1 MPPRISDEQLLEE
14 AKTRF
19 RNCVDWESEA
29 RVRFDWDYKF
39 ANGDAH
45 NLYQW
50 DQAIVQ
56 DRLTARQPV
65 LTINKTQVHCLQ
77 VINDGKQNKPG
88 VNIRPVGEKASFE
101 AAQCFMEVMRH
112 IEYISNAESVYDN
125 ASSFQVQAGI
135 GYWRVN
141 TDYIDPRSFD
151 QEIYIQPIKD
161 PRAVYL
167 DPDINEDDGSDARFG
182 FIFNDMPKD
191 LFDDKYP
198 KFKNR
203 VGWTTTFATD
213 VEGWLQK
220 NTVRVAEYY
229 RRTQNDETLVAFII
243 PDVAEKYGEAAGD
256 QVIKFKSELE
266 DIEKKAYDELK
277 QLNKENDKNDIE
289 TPDEFLIRERSV
301 LTDNIDWYKIAG
313 DIVIDKGP
321 WLGKYVPIVRCV
333 GTETIID
340 GILDRKG
347 HTRALINA
355 QQMYNYNCLDLDTK
369 LPTPTGWTTIRD
381 VKEGDYLISDEGKPT
396 KVLGISPINI
406 NRKCYKI
413 TFDSGAEI
421 IADETHLWT
430 VEERG
435 KRKSQTYDWQTK
447 TITTKELSVKNHFI
461 KAVKPVDL
469 NEAELPIHPYILGA
483 WLGDGTTAA
492 NSITCSLDDALE
504 MQELINSCG
513 YKVGDIRIN
522 KDKSACII
530 TIHGLRNDLINLG
543 VLRNKHIPDIYL
555 RSSKE
560 QRQLLLQGLMDT
572 DGCISK
578 ANNQCVFVNTNLKII
593 SGIIELISSLGIKC
607 KQDIVKAAARQ
618 FPNGETYN
626 CQEAQRISFTANP
639 DQSVFKLSRKLNIQQ
654 KDRNIHWR
662 RTKRHGIKSII
673 EIPSVPVKCL
683 TVDAPSKLFLAGEHW
698 IPTHNT
704 SANVEFGALQTK
716 SPWVASME
724 AIEGFEEF
732 YKTANTTN
740 HSYLPYNGLDEQG
753 NQIAAPTR
761 PAAPQASM
769 AYVRGMEIAQNEMMM
784 ASGQYQSQ
792 MGENENA
799 KSGVAINARQRQGD
813 RATYHFIDN
822 QAKAIRF
829 TGKILIDLIPK
840 IYDTKRVMRISATD
854 GSIIEMTIDPKAP
867 QAVEK
872 IPIDP
877 NNLKDWDKKQ
887 QIVKMIFNPNVGMY
901 DVQSE
906 VGPSFATRRQEAFNA
921 LTQIAAQNKEFMNI
935 AGDILWKVA
944 DFPEAQVLAERWRRV
959 IPPNIT
965 GDAPDPAAEQAMQE
979 ASAKLEQQ
987 LAVIAQQSKE
997 LADKE
1002 RELDIRQMDADR
1014 QWREAAATQS
1024 RLDYEA
1030 ETKRLTALGNSGP
1043 ALTREQ
1049 IEPVVR
1055 QLLEAMLRAGSPSDV
1070 NEIDIEQIAK
1080 GLSKGGTPIEASVE
1094 AEPGEGEEPEE
1105 SPMEGARKGK
1115 DNKWYVQQ
1123 GNQWF
1128 MVQ

>member
-1 MPPRISDEQLLEE
+1 MRLSDDKLLEE

-19 RNCVDWESEA
+19 RACVDWESEA

-45 NLYQW
+45 NMYQW
-50 DQAIVQ
+50 DAAIVQ

-101 AAQCFMEVMRH
+101 AAQCFMEVIRH
-112 IEYISNAESVYDN
+112 LEYISNAESVYDN

-135 GYWRVN
+135 GYWRIL

-151 QEIYIQPIKD
+151 QEIYIRPIKD

-191 LFDDKYP
+191 LFNDKYP

-203 VGWTTTFATD
+203 IGWSTTFATD
-213 VEGWLQK
+213 VDGWLNK

-229 RRTQNDETLVAFII
+229 RRTENDEVLVAFII
-243 PDVAEKYGEAAGD
+243 PPTEKYGDAGGD

-266 DIEKKAYDELK
+266 DIEQKAYDELK
-277 QLNKENDKNDIE
+277 RLNKELNDD
-289 TPDEFLIRERSV
+289 DEEVPEEYLIRERDV

-313 DIVIDKGP
+313 DTVIDKGP
-321 WLGKYVPIVRCV
+321 WLGKYIPIVRCV

-355 QQMYNYNCLDLDTK
+355 QQMYNYN
-369 LPTPTGWTTIRD
+369 
-381 VKEGDYLISDEGKPT
+381 
-396 KVLGISPINI
+396 
-406 NRKCYKI
+406 
-413 TFDSGAEI
+413 
-421 IADETHLWT
+421 
-430 VEERG
+430 
-435 KRKSQTYDWQTK
+435 
-447 TITTKELSVKNHFI
+447 
-461 KAVKPVDL
+461 
-469 NEAELPIHPYILGA
+469 
-483 WLGDGTTAA
+483 
-492 NSITCSLDDALE
+492 
-504 MQELINSCG
+504 
-513 YKVGDIRIN
+513 
-522 KDKSACII
+522 
-530 TIHGLRNDLINLG
+530 
-543 VLRNKHIPDIYL
+543 
-555 RSSKE
+555 
-560 QRQLLLQGLMDT
+560 
-572 DGCISK
+572 
-578 ANNQCVFVNTNLKII
+578 
-593 SGIIELISSLGIKC
+593 
-607 KQDIVKAAARQ
+607 
-618 FPNGETYN
+618 
-626 CQEAQRISFTANP
+626 
-639 DQSVFKLSRKLNIQQ
+639 
-654 KDRNIHWR
+654 
-662 RTKRHGIKSII
+662 
-673 EIPSVPVKCL
+673 
-683 TVDAPSKLFLAGEHW
+683 
-698 IPTHNT
+698 T

-716 SPWVASME
+716 SPWLASME

-740 HSYLPYNGLDEQG
+740 HSYLPYNAFDESG
-753 NQIAAPTR
+753 NPIPPPQR

-784 ASGQYQSQ
+784 ASGQYQAQ

-799 KSGVAINARQRQGD
+799 KSGIAINARQRQGD
-813 RATYHFIDN
+813 RATYHFLDN

-854 GSIIEMTIDPKAP
+854 GSIIEMTIDPKAKD
-867 QAVEK
+867 AVAK
-872 IPIDP
+872 LVTDP
-877 NNLKDWDKKQ
+877 SNMRDWDKKQ
-887 QIVKMIFNPNVGMY
+887 QITKMIFNPNVGMY

-921 LTQIAAQNKEFMNI
+921 LTQIAAQNKEFMGI

-944 DFPEAQVLAERWRRV
+944 DFPEAQVLAERWHRV

-997 LADKE
+997 LADKD
-1002 RELDIRQMDADR
+1002 RELDIREKEQDR
-1014 QWREAAATQS
+1014 MWREAAARES
-1024 RLDYEA
+1024 RADYEA
-1030 ETKRLTALGNSGP
+1030 ETKRLVALGNSGP
-1043 ALTREQ
+1043 ALSREQ

-1070 NEIDIEQIAK
+1070 DEIDIDQISK
-1080 GLSKGGTPIEASVE
+1080 GLSKGGTPIDASLE

-1105 SPMEGARKGK
+1105 PPMEGARKGR
-1115 DNKWYVQQ
+1115 DGKWYVQQ